1 MKTIYKILIGF
12 LIIGLSV
19 FIYFCF
25 IFSSILGSNDMCGN
39 TIIETK
45 FSPNQNNKIVLFHR
59 SCGAT
64 TGFSTQVSILEK
76 DNDLEIENSA
86 ILIIDKD
93 SLDIKWINDDEVSIE
108 INKNSEVFKKQN
120 HFNGIKIN
128 YKEY

>member
-1 MKTIYKILIGF
+1 M
-12 LIIGLSV
+12 
-19 FIYFCF
+19 
-25 IFSSILGSNDMCGN
+25 
-39 TIIETK
+39 
-45 FSPNQNNKIVLFHR
+45 
-59 SCGAT
+59 
-64 TGFSTQVSILEK
+64 SILEK
-76 DNDLEIENSA
+76 DNDLENENSS